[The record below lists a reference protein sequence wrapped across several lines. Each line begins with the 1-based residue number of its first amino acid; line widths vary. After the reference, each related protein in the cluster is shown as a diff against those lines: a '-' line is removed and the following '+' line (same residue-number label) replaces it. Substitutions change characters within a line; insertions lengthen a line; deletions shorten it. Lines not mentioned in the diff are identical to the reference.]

1 MTGDVLI
8 TGATGLIG
16 GEIALRLMKAG
27 RRVWCVIRSGTF
39 AEAAAP
45 GWNTGSHCPAH
56 SATGR
61 GLSPCPET

>member
-39 AEAAAP
+39 AEAAARLEPATCCSSAPLWDHKP
-45 GWNTGSHCPAH
+45 GCST
-56 SATGR
+56 
-61 GLSPCPET
+61 